1 VWVPSTAF
9 FLPDEIQDRI
19 GEKITGLAVLDLAE
33 GRTRIT
39 LVCPDGV
46 VRHNALDHPVYPKLV
61 EARARLRRPVS

>member
-1 VWVPSTAF
+1 
-9 FLPDEIQDRI
+9 
-19 GEKITGLAVLDLAE
+19 VLDLAE
-33 GRTRIT
+33 GRARIT